1 MNAFKIIWGAIVI
14 IWLIILNGEVTASV
28 DQVESAM
35 QASQLY
41 NQATVTIL
49 GIIAVTLAINLRMDP
64 FENPSQKFGEMAKGL
79 AEQSKRITD
88 MLDRFD
94 QHLERSGSSNVSI
107 PTTAN
112 KIESINSVLS
122 SQLEDPESI
131 PSHNRLCSKCNSPM
145 NIRTATKGEHLG
157 EQFYVCSNYPNCQ
170 EVLPV

>member
-1 MNAFKIIWGAIVI
+1 
-14 IWLIILNGEVTASV
+14 
-28 DQVESAM
+28 
-35 QASQLY
+35 
-41 NQATVTIL
+41 
-49 GIIAVTLAINLRMDP
+49 
-64 FENPSQKFGEMAKGL
+64 MAKGL

-94 QHLERSGSSNVSI
+94 QHLERSGSLNVSI
-107 PTTAN
+107 PTTANETTN

-157 EQFYVCSNYPNCQ
+157 EQFYVCSNYPTCR
-170 EVLPV
+170 EVLPA